1 MTERV
6 NRLRGLL
13 AAKGVDAFL
22 ITRPENRYY
31 LTGFTGTSG
40 AVVVTRNEIL
50 LVTDFRYDEQAK
62 AEAPRCR
69 VLMAA
74 GPLAETIAGLDGD
87 LTFASL
93 GCEGDY
99 ITHLQFCEL
108 RDILPGVGVV
118 PLSGLVEE
126 LRAVKDQAEINMIYD
141 AVRLSDAAFR
151 HILQF
156 VREGV
161 SERDLALEL
170 EFFVRKNGAEGMA
183 FQQITASGYRS
194 AMPHGTASPKLLAE
208 GELLTMDFGAM
219 LSGYCSD
226 ITRTVAVGRADKKME
241 EIYSIVLEAQMAGI
255 AAIRQG
261 IPASEVDRAS
271 REVIGG
277 YGYGEN
283 FRHSTGHGLGLQ
295 IHENP
300 RLSSRD
306 DTVLKKGMVVTV
318 EPGIYLPGWGGVRI
332 EDTVVVEE
340 NGCRVL
346 TSSEKERLMVC
357 G

>member
-13 AAKGVDAFL
+13 ASKGVDAFL
-22 ITRPENRYY
+22 ITRPENRLY

-50 LVTDFRYDEQAK
+50 LITDFRYDEQAK
-62 AEAPRCR
+62 AEAPLCR
-69 VLMAA
+69 VVMAA
-74 GPLAETIAGLDGD
+74 GPLVEALSGLNGD
-87 LTFASL
+87 LSLNSL
-93 GCEGDY
+93 GCEGDF

-108 RDILPGVGVV
+108 RDKLPGSAVV

-126 LRAVKDQAEINMIYD
+126 LRAVKDHVEINKISD
-141 AVRLSDAAFR
+141 AVRLSDQAFR

-156 VREGV
+156 IRVGV
-161 SERDLALEL
+161 SEMDLALEI
-170 EFFVRKNGAEGMA
+170 EFFIRKNGSEGMA

-194 AMPHGTASPKLLAE
+194 AMPHGTASTKLLAE
-208 GELLTMDFGAM
+208 GDLLTMDFGAM

-226 ITRTVAVGRADKKME
+226 ITRTVAVGRADRKME

-271 REVIGG
+271 REVIGS

-283 FRHSTGHGLGLQ
+283 FGHSTGHGLGLQ

-306 DTVLKKGMVVTV
+306 GTELKKGMVVTV